1 MHTAD
6 AITNLDNHPRHA
18 WPQGAPLIY
27 TLVLSHRHST
37 LAPFYCKNS
46 ANPRVISLR
55 HCPTFLTCPTNAPAS
70 AALHTAAA
78 VITQKCAHAPTC
90 TRLLTRLRVE
100 RKNLHFFA
108 KNTSKWFD
116 KMILD
121 DILCLVL
128 RLLSSSGRAERLIKN
143 QKKLKIPFD
152 KTNFYVILYLTL
164 FWCSSAAEKQVLIK
178 NLKNLQKFAWQVK

>member
-1 MHTAD
+1 MPLWFHCKSLQTLGVSLGRKPHT
-6 AITNLDNHPRHA
+6 I
-18 WPQGAPLIY
+18 
-27 TLVLSHRHST
+27 LSV
-37 LAPFYCKNS
+37 PI
-46 ANPRVISLR
+46 NPIIPMMRPPALPCMPPMLSQLKTR
-55 HCPTFLTCPTNAPAS
+55 PCTPTR
-70 AALHTAAA
+70 
-78 VITQKCAHAPTC
+78 I
-90 TRLLTRLRVE
+90 RLLTRLRVE
-100 RKNLHFFA
+100 RKKSHFFA

-178 NLKNLQKFAWQVK
+178 NLKNLQKFAWQAKQWVIYYETPQKSGCWLKIE